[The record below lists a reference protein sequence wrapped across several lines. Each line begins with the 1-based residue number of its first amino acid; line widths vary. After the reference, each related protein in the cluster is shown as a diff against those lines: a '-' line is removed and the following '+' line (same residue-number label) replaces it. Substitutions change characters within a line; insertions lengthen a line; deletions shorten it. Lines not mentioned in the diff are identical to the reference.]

1 MGEIAQRIAHI
12 CLVTSDNPRSED
24 PRKIIEDILAGMDP
38 KRRGLYVEIDRR
50 TAIQNAIGAARPGD
64 VVAICGKGH
73 ENYQIIGATR
83 YHFDDRE
90 EARKALDQWSAD

>member
-1 MGEIAQRIAHI
+1 MGEIAQRIAHV

-24 PRKIIEDILAGMDP
+24 PGKIIEDILSGMDR
-38 KRRGLYVEIDRR
+38 KHRGLFVEIDRR
-50 TAIQNAIGAARPGD
+50 KAILAAINTARPGD

-73 ENYQIIGATR
+73 EDYQIIGTKR